1 MRGVPS
7 VDSFLENFAAVLK
20 IPTYFKFHIFLHR
33 RKNLA
38 QFLFILLI
46 SEFTIHSSCHLFL
59 LTKGIWVKSNSV
71 VLLMEGIAGEG

>member
-7 VDSFLENFAAVLK
+7 VDSFLEHFAAVLK

-46 SEFTIHSSCHLFL
+46 SELTIHFFL